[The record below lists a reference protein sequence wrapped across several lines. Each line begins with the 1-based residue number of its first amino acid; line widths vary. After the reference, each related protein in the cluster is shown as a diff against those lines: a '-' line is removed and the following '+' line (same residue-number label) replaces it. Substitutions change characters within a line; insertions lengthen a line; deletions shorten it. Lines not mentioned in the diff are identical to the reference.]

1 MQVFPAA
8 RAVNLIRRGGFA
20 GRLAK
25 PSGTRSRLRIAQ
37 QIIGYSRGFKL
48 RNLLGVVIFSA
59 IFAGITGQVAAQDW
73 PRKPIRL
80 LVGIAPGGFP
90 DITARTVATNLST
103 SLGQSV
109 VVENRPGGGGNIAT
123 GALAKAAPDGYTLLL
138 TGGSH
143 TVNAT
148 LLPNPGFDYARDFA
162 PVTMLAEATMMLV
175 ATASLPVRNLGDI
188 VAMARQKP
196 GGLAIAI
203 SAVGTP
209 NHLGAELL
217 AQMTDA
223 EFSFIPYNGIG
234 PAVPDL
240 VQGRVHLTVGS
251 ILSVMPL
258 IKAGSVK
265 PIAVL
270 QKVRSPF
277 APEVPTSA
285 EAALPGYEIGAWLC
299 LLAPA
304 GMPPA
309 ITNRLNEEIRKI
321 MALPA
326 VKEQFAK
333 LGAEPRT
340 SSPDE
345 LASILKE
352 ETARWAKALKAA
364 KIK

>member
-1 MQVFPAA
+1 MRHV
-8 RAVNLIRRGGFA
+8 
-20 GRLAK
+20 
-25 PSGTRSRLRIAQ
+25 
-37 QIIGYSRGFKL
+37 
-48 RNLLGVVIFSA
+48 LGVLIFSG
-59 IFAGITGQVAAQDW
+59 IIAGMTGSAAAQDW

-80 LVGIAPGGFP
+80 LVGLTPGGFP

-103 SLGQSV
+103 SLGQPV

-123 GALAKAAPDGYTLLL
+123 GAVAKAAPDGYTLLL

-175 ATASLPVRNLGDI
+175 ATASLPATNLGDI

-196 GGLAIAI
+196 TELAIAI

-217 AQMTDA
+217 AQMSGADFT
-223 EFSFIPYNGIG
+223 FIPYNGIA

-251 ILSVMPL
+251 VLSVMPL

-270 QKVRSPF
+270 QKVRSSF

-285 EAALPGYEIGAWLC
+285 EAGLPGYEISAWLC
-299 LLAPA
+299 LLAPT
-304 GMPPA
+304 GMPPS
-309 ITNRLNEEIRKI
+309 IINKLNEEIRKI
-321 MALPA
+321 MVLPA
-326 VKEQFAK
+326 VKDQFAK

-340 SSPDE
+340 SSPAE
-345 LASILKE
+345 LASILKD

>member
-1 MQVFPAA
+1 MRHV
-8 RAVNLIRRGGFA
+8 
-20 GRLAK
+20 
-25 PSGTRSRLRIAQ
+25 
-37 QIIGYSRGFKL
+37 
-48 RNLLGVVIFSA
+48 LGVLIFSG
-59 IFAGITGQVAAQDW
+59 IIAGITDSATAQDW

-80 LVGIAPGGFP
+80 LVGISPGGFP

-103 SLGQSV
+103 SLGQAV

-123 GALAKAAPDGYTLLL
+123 GAVAKAAADGYTLLL

-175 ATASLPVRNLGDI
+175 ATASLPVTNLGDI
-188 VAMARQKP
+188 VAIARQKP
-196 GGLAIAI
+196 AELAIAI

-209 NHLGAELL
+209 NHLGAALL
-217 AQMTDA
+217 VQMSGADFT
-223 EFSFIPYNGIG
+223 FIPYKGIN
-234 PAVPDL
+234 PAIPDL

-270 QKVRSPF
+270 KKVRSPF
-277 APEVPTSA
+277 SPEVPTSA
-285 EAALPGYEIGAWLC
+285 EAGLPGYEISAWLC
-299 LLAPA
+299 MLAPT

-309 ITNRLNEEIRKI
+309 IINKLNEEIRKI
-321 MALPA
+321 MMLPA
-326 VKEQFAK
+326 VKDQFAK
-333 LGAEPRT
+333 LGAEPKT
-340 SSPDE
+340 SSPAE
-345 LASILKE
+345 LGSILKK
-352 ETARWAKALKAA
+352 ETARWANALEVT

>member
-1 MQVFPAA
+1 MRF
-8 RAVNLIRRGGFA
+8 RGGFN
-20 GRLAK
+20 
-25 PSGTRSRLRIAQ
+25 LRHV
-37 QIIGYSRGFKL
+37 
-48 RNLLGVVIFSA
+48 LGVLIFSG
-59 IFAGITGQVAAQDW
+59 IIAGITDSATAQDW

-80 LVGIAPGGFP
+80 LVGISPGGFP

-103 SLGQSV
+103 SLGQAV

-123 GALAKAAPDGYTLLL
+123 GAVAKAAADGYTLLL

-175 ATASLPVRNLGDI
+175 ATASLPVTNLGDI
-188 VAMARQKP
+188 VAIARQKP
-196 GGLAIAI
+196 AELAIAI

-209 NHLGAELL
+209 NHLGAALL
-217 AQMTDA
+217 VQMSGADFT
-223 EFSFIPYNGIG
+223 FIPYNGIN
-234 PAVPDL
+234 PAIPDL

-277 APEVPTSA
+277 SPEVPTSA
-285 EAALPGYEIGAWLC
+285 EAGLPGYEISAWLC
-299 LLAPA
+299 MLAPT

-309 ITNRLNEEIRKI
+309 IINKLNEEIRKI
-321 MALPA
+321 MMLPA
-326 VKEQFAK
+326 VKDQFAK
-333 LGAEPRT
+333 LGAEPKT
-340 SSPDE
+340 SSPAE
-345 LASILKE
+345 LGSILKK
-352 ETARWAKALKAA
+352 ETARWANALEVT

>member
-1 MQVFPAA
+1 MRQ
-8 RAVNLIRRGGFA
+8 
-20 GRLAK
+20 
-25 PSGTRSRLRIAQ
+25 
-37 QIIGYSRGFKL
+37 
-48 RNLLGVVIFSA
+48 LLGVLIFS
-59 IFAGITGQVAAQDW
+59 GIIVGMADPVAAQDW

-80 LVGIAPGGFP
+80 LVGLTPGGFP

-103 SLGQSV
+103 SLGQPV

-123 GALAKAAPDGYTLLL
+123 VAVAKAAPDGYTLLL

-143 TVNAT
+143 TINAT
-148 LLPNPGFDYARDFA
+148 LLPNPGFDYARDLA
-162 PVTMLAEATMMLV
+162 PVTMLAEASMMLV
-175 ATASLPVRNLGDI
+175 ATASLPASNLGDI
-188 VAMARQKP
+188 VALARQKP
-196 GGLAIAI
+196 RELAIAI

-217 AQMTDA
+217 AQMTGADLT
-223 EFSFIPYNGIG
+223 FIPYNGIG
-234 PAVPDL
+234 PAIPDL

-270 QKVRSPF
+270 QKIRSPF
-277 APEVPTSA
+277 APQVPTSG
-285 EAALPGYEIGAWLC
+285 EAGLPGYEISAWSC
-299 LLAPA
+299 LLAPT
-304 GMPPA
+304 GTPPA
-309 ITNRLNEEIRKI
+309 IINRLNEEIRKI

-326 VKEQFAK
+326 VKDQFAK

-345 LASILKE
+345 LASILKV
-352 ETARWAKALKAA
+352 ETARWAKALKEA

>member
-1 MQVFPAA
+1 MRF
-8 RAVNLIRRGGFA
+8 RRGYD
-20 GRLAK
+20 
-25 PSGTRSRLRIAQ
+25 LRHV
-37 QIIGYSRGFKL
+37 
-48 RNLLGVVIFSA
+48 LGVLIFSG
-59 IFAGITGQVAAQDW
+59 IIAGVTGSVVAQDW

-80 LVGIAPGGFP
+80 LVGLTPGGFP

-103 SLGQSV
+103 SLGQPV

-123 GALAKAAPDGYTLLL
+123 GAVAKASPDGYTLLL

-148 LLPNPGFDYARDFA
+148 LLPHPGFDYARDFA

-175 ATASLPVRNLGDI
+175 ATASLPAANLGDI

-196 GGLAIAI
+196 TELAIAI

-217 AQMTDA
+217 AQMSGADFT
-223 EFSFIPYNGIG
+223 FIPYNGIA

-251 ILSVMPL
+251 VLSVMPL

-270 QKVRSPF
+270 QKVRSSF

-285 EAALPGYEIGAWLC
+285 EGGLPGYEISAWLC
-299 LLAPA
+299 LLAPT
-304 GMPPA
+304 GMPPW
-309 ITNRLNEEIRKI
+309 IVNKLNEEIRKI
-321 MALPA
+321 MVLSA
-326 VKEQFAK
+326 VKDQFAK

-340 SSPDE
+340 SSPAE
-345 LASILKE
+345 LSSILKE